1 MNLQVN
7 HLFLGFAAKQS
18 KKTGNEYLLVSTM
31 EMQDGGLPQVYE
43 WYVSRESLAIVTS
56 VGSIQPMQP
65 VKVGIEMKSRNN
77 KAELDLVHIEAV
89 KK

>member
-1 MNLQVN
+1 MNIVQN

-31 EMQDGGLPQVYE
+31 LMGDGGLPQVFE
-43 WYVSRESLAIVTS
+43 WYVSRESLALVTA
-56 VGSIQPMQP
+56 VGQCQPMQT
-65 VKVGIEMKSRNN
+65 VKVGLELKSRNN
-77 KAELDLVHIEAV
+77 KAEVDLVHLEAV